1 MPLED
6 KQARRLVERQ
16 LAKHNIDAT
25 MLTVAVIN
33 KICYI
38 GGRVSALRGA
48 MGRNID
54 LKREMQLIC
63 EAAGTIRGINDVV
76 MDARIDD

>member
-6 KQARRLVERQ
+6 KQARRLVERE

-38 GGRVSALRGA
+38 GGRVSVLRGI
-48 MGRNID
+48 MGRNVD
-54 LKREMQLIC
+54 LRREMQLIC
-63 EAAGTIRGINDVV
+63 EAAGAIRGINDVV